1 MPATEEMRSICER
14 RLSACRH
21 SAIFIFAIAFGDLKE
36 SLRYMCREQPVI
48 VQLSLA
54 AAAINLILSALVMI
68 GLPVIITQMLE
79 LDGETSNR
87 LYGYAES
94 VFAMGS
100 LCGGAGADLF
110 AKRIKAKHG
119 YLLLLY
125 DGLTLIPIG
134 QAIYGGLF
142 EVLGKRIFLLFF
154 AAMLL
159 TGMLALLLKRI
170 FQKLEALLE

>member
-1 MPATEEMRSICER
+1 MWNRNFIMVVAGQIISLFGNAVIPLINSFAGMIGPVIGGALFGLYGIMPILYVCLFCFL
-14 RLSACRH
+14 LSAIME
-21 SAIFIFAIAFGDLKE
+21 IFIQIPFEKKAPEGNIFAIAFGDLKE

-54 AAAINLILSALVMI
+54 AAAINLILSALVM
-68 GLPVIITQMLE
+68 
-79 LDGETSNR
+79 
-87 LYGYAES
+87 
-94 VFAMGS
+94 
-100 LCGGAGADLF
+100 
-110 AKRIKAKHG
+110 
-119 YLLLLY
+119 
-125 DGLTLIPIG
+125 IG